1 MNIAIAL
8 LLLVVNTVT
17 PTQYNT
23 KKTFKKDQRSII
35 VSVEIIP
42 TNGWKWNES
51 YPSRFSINL
60 LPNVKLVKKDVIHS
74 DKRLRFIFEIQGQI
88 KPIKELTID
97 GTFSLCTKAVCRIWR
112 RERFRIREKNE
123 LKNI

>member
-1 MNIAIAL
+1 M
-8 LLLVVNTVT
+8 VVSNTT

-35 VSVEIIP
+35 ASIEVIP
-42 TNGWKWNES
+42 VNGWKWNED

-60 LPNVKLVKKDVIHS
+60 PPNTKLIRKDVIHS

-88 KPIKELTID
+88 KPIKELIID

-112 RERFRIREKNE
+112 REKFRVGEKSE
-123 LKNI
+123 LKSI